1 MNRTEDGRTENGIVR
16 AALLVLVVA
25 GGLWLAG
32 QLAPVLVSLVVAL
45 VLVGTLNPLCAALV
59 ARGLGRTLSVAV
71 ILVATVALLVA
82 LGLLTVPALAAQLR
96 DLVEHA
102 PVMQERLAAR
112 LAGSHLTARL
122 GGLVAAA
129 RLGDLIP
136 SGKQAFAYTSEAV
149 AVVGWGLTTFA
160 LAFYFL
166 ADPRTVNAAVYGIVP
181 RRFHLRLA
189 RISLNL
195 ETIVGGYMRGQI
207 VTSVLMTAFTF
218 VLLKLC
224 AIENPLP
231 LAIFAGITDVL
242 PLIGGILGAV
252 PLLVAALPHGTAVVA
267 IVLVGVVVYQEIENR
282 IIIPRVYG
290 RSLRLPAWAIT
301 LSLLVGAK
309 LMGITG
315 ALLALPVAAGI
326 RMILLELRV
335 ELPGDSGGV
344 DPRILARDQR
354 VETLYQELAQGA
366 GAAASSGIALEIAEK
381 VRDADAAASPKPAA
395 EAVVPLTAGR

>member
-1 MNRTEDGRTENGIVR
+1 
-16 AALLVLVVA
+16 
-25 GGLWLAG
+25 
-32 QLAPVLVSLVVAL
+32 
-45 VLVGTLNPLCAALV
+45 
-59 ARGLGRTLSVAV
+59 
-71 ILVATVALLVA
+71 
-82 LGLLTVPALAAQLR
+82 
-96 DLVEHA
+96 
-102 PVMQERLAAR
+102 MQERLAVR
-112 LAGSHLTARL
+112 LTGSHLTEKL

-149 AVVGWGLTTFA
+149 VVVGWGLTTFA

-166 ADPRTVNAAVYGIVP
+166 ADPSTVNAAVYGVVP
-181 RRFHLRLA
+181 RRFHVRLA

-207 VTSVLMTAFTF
+207 ITSVLMTAFTF
-218 VLLKLC
+218 VLLKVC
-224 AIENPLP
+224 AIKNPLP
-231 LAIFAGITDVL
+231 LAHL
-242 PLIGGILGAV
+242 RRHHRR
-252 PLLVAALPHGTAVVA
+252 VAAHRRHPRRRAPAGGGATHGTAVVA
-267 IVLVGVVVYQEIENR
+267 IVLVGVVAYQEVEKR

-301 LSLLVGAK
+301 LALLVGAK

-344 DPRILARDQR
+344 NPQILARDQR
-354 VETLYQELAQGA
+354 VETLYEELAQGV

-381 VRDADAAASPKPAA
+381 VRDADAAGSTKPAA
-395 EAVVPLTAGR
+395 EAAAAAVPVTGGR